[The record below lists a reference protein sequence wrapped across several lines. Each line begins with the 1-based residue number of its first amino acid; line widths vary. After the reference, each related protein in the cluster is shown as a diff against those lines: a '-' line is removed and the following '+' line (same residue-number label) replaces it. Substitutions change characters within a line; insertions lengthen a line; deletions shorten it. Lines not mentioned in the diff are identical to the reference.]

1 MSCNRK
7 TADCCYSP
15 GIGGTFGHVLC
26 DNIDGF
32 LRHHCIQRHQ
42 FVMPELLHNLSLLEE
57 GLRRH
62 GPRLQRLY
70 GYLSCTIPRACG
82 DGDAGERKAHR
93 QQG

>member
-1 MSCNRK
+1 
-7 TADCCYSP
+7 
-15 GIGGTFGHVLC
+15 
-26 DNIDGF
+26 
-32 LRHHCIQRHQ
+32 
-42 FVMPELLHNLSLLEE
+42 MPELLHNLSLLEE